1 MLVIKRILLIII
13 IFSFPIEIKA
23 DSSNQIKLKLFFKD
37 LKEVKSRYEAKS
49 LEYKIWE
56 IWHKHPSDDLLTDR
70 LNFATQL
77 MQQRNYQ
84 YALHIFTSII
94 NKDPNWSESW
104 NKRATLLYLIE
115 DYDRS
120 LKDIKHVLELEPR
133 HFGALSGRAQI
144 YIKLENYEKA
154 IIDLNQVKK
163 IHPTSI
169 SNEIILELKNLING
183 LNI

>member
-49 LEYKIWE
+49 LENKIWE
-56 IWHKHPSDDLLTDR
+56 IWHRHPNDDLLTDR

-77 MQQRNYQ
+77 MQQGNYQ

-94 NKDPNWSESW
+94 NKDPKWSE
-104 NKRATLLYLIE
+104 A
-115 DYDRS
+115 
-120 LKDIKHVLELEPR
+120 
-133 HFGALSGRAQI
+133 
-144 YIKLENYEKA
+144 
-154 IIDLNQVKK
+154 
-163 IHPTSI
+163 
-169 SNEIILELKNLING
+169 
-183 LNI
+183 